1 MEISIEQTF
10 DHPYFHED
18 LHIKTKI
25 KTSTINSMYL
35 TFLSIKQKQNR
46 FYGVITLKRKNSII
60 INKSQHNIS
69 Y

>member
-1 MEISIEQTF
+1 MEIRIEQTF

-35 TFLSIKQKQNR
+35 TFLSIKQKR

-60 INKSQHNIS
+60 INTSQHNIS